1 MRSRTLGIL
10 FFAHFVN
17 DFYSSLL
24 PIFIPVLVVQ
34 LGINY
39 LDAGILISA
48 VSIIGAILIDNYGF
62 HTGFIFLRILAVVAT
77 LISAIYLRLV

>member
-1 MRSRTLGIL
+1 MI
-10 FFAHFVN
+10 
-17 DFYSSLL
+17 FYSPLL

-77 LISAIYLRLV
+77 LISAIY